1 MALPIEEAYQ
11 DILQNIESAVVGV
24 YHQHSEL
31 TDFQVESAME
41 ALGRT
46 YVRNSPILPKND
58 LAKEVYTAMKAI
70 CDWRLGREN
79 MVDEDEQPMSV
90 EAVST
95 DVILACLKKLRKSV
109 SYWNKESG
117 TRGYLGYI
125 SQFVG

>member
-1 MALPIEEAYQ
+1 MALPIEEEHQ
-11 DILQNIESAVVGV
+11 DILQNIELAVVGV
-24 YHQHSEL
+24 FKQHADL
-31 TDFQVESAME
+31 TDFQVDSAME

-46 YVRNSPILPKND
+46 YLRNSPILPKND
-58 LAKEVYTAMKAI
+58 LAKEVYTAMKAM

-79 MVDEDEQPMSV
+79 IVDEEDQPMSV
-90 EAVST
+90 EPVST